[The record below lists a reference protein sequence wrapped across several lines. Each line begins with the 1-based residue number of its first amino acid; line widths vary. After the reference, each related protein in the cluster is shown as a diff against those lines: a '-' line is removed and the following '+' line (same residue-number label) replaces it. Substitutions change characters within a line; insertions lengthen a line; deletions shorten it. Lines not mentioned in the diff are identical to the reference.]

1 MRLTFL
7 LAIAALL
14 LAINSPARAAALI
27 GDTKVPFSAARSVMT
42 GGKTYDGMVYAAPG
56 KQRHEQNLN
65 GLPVIAILRA
75 DLQVAW
81 VILPG
86 LHVYAEFPFPKA
98 VTDFDGIAALG
109 PPVGS
114 DKVSGLASAR
124 YRIEHDGDD
133 GSALDGWVWMTD
145 DGIIT
150 KLEGDYSTPKNK
162 HVKASYVLTDIKL
175 GPQDPELFELPHG
188 AKKMPVEM
196 IQGLFSLQRLNK

>member
-1 MRLTFL
+1 MRSTFL
-7 LAIAALL
+7 VALAALL
-14 LAINSPARAAALI
+14 LAVTSPVRAAALI

-42 GGKTYDGMVYAAPG
+42 GGKTYDGMVYAEPG
-56 KQRHEQNLN
+56 KQRHEQNLG
-65 GLPVIAILRA
+65 GLPMIAILRA

-98 VTDFDGIAALG
+98 VTDFDGVAALG

-133 GSALDGWVWMTD
+133 GSALDGWVWMTG

-150 KLEGDYSTPKNK
+150 KLEGEYSTAKNK

-175 GPQDPELFELPHG
+175 GPQDPGLFELPPG